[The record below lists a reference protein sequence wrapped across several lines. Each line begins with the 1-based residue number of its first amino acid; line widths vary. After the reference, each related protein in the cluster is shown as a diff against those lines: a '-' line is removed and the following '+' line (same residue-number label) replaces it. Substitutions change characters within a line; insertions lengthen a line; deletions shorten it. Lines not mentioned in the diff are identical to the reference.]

1 MGKNKLARFEDNL
14 SFDCLIQPVSTDVLN
29 ASHPM
34 KGNWNKDFFKND
46 NPIIVEL
53 GCGKGEYAI
62 GLSRIFPNKNFLGV
76 DIKGAR
82 LWRGAK
88 TVTDEKLPNVGFV
101 RTRVDL
107 TPSFFDKN
115 EIDEIWLTFSDPQK
129 KKERKRLSSPIFIEK
144 YRQFLKPGGI
154 VHVKTDSDLLYE
166 YTMEQIQENNYDL
179 LIENNDIYNGFVQK
193 QSEELQKILSI
204 RTFYESMWLKQ
215 DIPIKYISFK
225 I

>member
-14 SFDCLIQPVSTDVLN
+14 SFECLIQPVSTDVLN
-29 ASHPM
+29 ADHPM
-34 KGNWNKDFFKND
+34 KGNWRNDFFKND
-46 NPIIVEL
+46 QPIIVEL

-62 GLSRIFPNKNFLGV
+62 GLSRIFPDKNFIGV

-129 KKERKRLSSPIFIEK
+129 KKERKRLTSPIFIEK

-166 YTMEQIQENNYDL
+166 YTLEQIQEHKYQL
-179 LIENNDIYNGFVQK
+179 LIENNDIYNGFVQQ

-215 DIPIKYISFK
+215 EIPIKYISFK

>member
-14 SFDCLIQPVSTDVLN
+14 SFECLIQPVSTDVLN
-29 ASHPM
+29 TSHPM
-34 KGNWNKDFFKND
+34 KGNWRKNFFQNEH
-46 NPIIVEL
+46 PVIVEL

-62 GLSRIFPNKNFLGV
+62 GLSRIFPDRNFIGV

-88 TVTDEKLPNVGFV
+88 TVTEENLPNVGFV

-107 TPSFFDKN
+107 TPSFFHKN

-129 KKERKRLSSPIFIEK
+129 KKEKKRLTSPVFIEK
-144 YRQFLKPGGI
+144 YRQFLKPNGI
-154 VHVKTDSDLLYE
+154 INVKTDSDLLYE
-166 YTMEQIQENNYDL
+166 YTLEQIQEYNYEL
-179 LIENNDIYNGFVQK
+179 LVANNDIYNGFIQK
-193 QSEELQKILSI
+193 QDEGLQRILSI
-204 RTFYESMWLKQ
+204 RTFYESRWLKEE
-215 DIPIKYISFK
+215 IPIKYISFK